1 MNAFNTQ
8 HHHNHN
14 SITLNSDKKSSND
27 NRSLLMS
34 IEGGKSRNLS
44 TKLNVSP
51 SEKENKIP
59 CFFSPVSTIEI
70 EEEVDL
76 MSSNDIKKTECSST
90 KLETN
95 AVESEAM
102 SMNKLELSSSSSSK
116 SNNEND
122 VGDSD
127 ILGLLARSAVAM
139 LRALWASNFSAAK
152 LSMAESGV

>member
-1 MNAFNTQ
+1 
-8 HHHNHN
+8 
-14 SITLNSDKKSSND
+14 
-27 NRSLLMS
+27 MS
-34 IEGGKSRNLS
+34 
-44 TKLNVSP
+44 TV
-51 SEKENKIP
+51 
-59 CFFSPVSTIEI
+59 EI
-70 EEEVDL
+70 EEEADL
-76 MSSNDIKKTECSST
+76 MLSNNIKKTECSST
-90 KLETN
+90 NLEIN
-95 AVESEAM
+95 GVGSEAM